1 MLDASGAPLEWKG
14 EDYERYRDGEAHLL
28 SFAPK
33 HVVAMLRETK
43 EGTST
48 TKFVVTTAEG
58 GAKHLQGT
66 GVVVGRLIGTT
77 TRLLQATKRVSISVR
92 KALQPPTGGVEFY
105 DDGVDPCF

>member
-1 MLDASGAPLEWKG
+1 VLDASGAPLEWKG

-48 TKFVVTTAEG
+48 TKFMVTTAEG

-66 GVVVGRLIGTT
+66 GVVVGRL
-77 TRLLQATKRVSISVR
+77 
-92 KALQPPTGGVEFY
+92 TGGAEAIDKVTSEFTMR
-105 DDGVDPCF
+105 GVLSKRINVVRGGVL